1 MSVRPAVAEDTEHI
15 RKKLVD
21 ILTFHGFKI
30 VGETEDGE
38 AAVRGMEGT
47 DPDVVVMDVA

>member
-1 MSVRPAVAEDTEHI
+1 MRVRPALTEDTEHV

-21 ILTFHGFKI
+21 VLSFHGSKS
-30 VGETEDGE
+30 VGEAEDGE

>member
-1 MSVRPAVAEDTEHI
+1 MSVRPALAEDTDHV

-21 ILTFHGFKI
+21 ILSLFGYKI
-30 VGETEDGE
+30 VGEAEDGE

-47 DPDVVVMDVA
+47 DPGVVVMAVA